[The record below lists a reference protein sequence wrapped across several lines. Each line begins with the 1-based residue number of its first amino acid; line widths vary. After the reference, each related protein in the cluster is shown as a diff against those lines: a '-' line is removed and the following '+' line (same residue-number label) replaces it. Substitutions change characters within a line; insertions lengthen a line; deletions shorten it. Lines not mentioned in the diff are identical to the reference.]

1 MKCVKCNSEIDNN
14 AQFCP
19 YCGKAV
25 EHGRLCVKCG
35 KPLDDDSDFCPY
47 CGTKQNNVVVEPE
60 QVEEIQPQEPE
71 LVQEGPALTP
81 VVAEQPQEPEI
92 VQEEPE
98 PKPVV
103 VKQPQEPEE
112 KKVESEPPSSSVQ
125 EETVDTIQ
133 PYVSK
138 PTSKKWLWIIGSI
151 LLLGVIVGIGIYGV
165 SRMGQ
170 DADSEE
176 AKEFIESMYKDFFEN
191 ENFDTENIANL
202 HKYLSPS
209 VAEKLKKEC
218 PYDGGEGDFSYVVYF
233 FVDGSLS
240 WERPDYGDKVVSRTI
255 ESEKDGWFMVTNIW
269 DVIQE
274 PVKVRLQVKSVD
286 GALKIV
292 DINIGD
298 AEIDSNVVEEETK
311 GDDGL
316 TKNDVWTLGEC
327 PQKIDGLSVELSMND
342 DYVQTVK
349 ITKDGKLLQVL
360 GGEDEESFYEGSPMV
375 FDNSMVYYVDANFD
389 GYTDIFIGTG
399 DDRTENTILL
409 WNSDKNLFERY
420 GKIGEPS
427 LMNPYFSPS
436 EKAIYE
442 CGKNGFYD
450 YGYSKSIWK
459 NGELVNQ
466 ESLEE
471 IIIQEGFDYDS
482 YNEGRDYKRS
492 KKYALFDSNNKL
504 IVETNEIDELPN
516 KWAEIIKR

>member
-1 MKCVKCNSEIDNN
+1 MKCVKCNSEIDND

-19 YCGKAV
+19 YCGKEV

-35 KPLDDDSDFCPY
+35 EPLDDDSDFCPY

-60 QVEEIQPQEPE
+60 QVEE
-71 LVQEGPALTP
+71 V
-81 VVAEQPQEPEI
+81 QPQEPEI
-92 VQEEPE
+92 VQDESEPI
-98 PKPVV
+98 PAVV
-103 VKQPQEPEE
+103 EQPQEPED
-112 KKVESEPPSSSVQ
+112 KKAESEPPSNSVK
-125 EETVDTIQ
+125 EDLVDTVQ
-133 PYVSK
+133 PYESK
-138 PTSKKWLWIIGSI
+138 PASKKWLWIIGAI
-151 LLLGVIVGIGIYGV
+151 LLLGVIFGIGIYGV
-165 SRMGQ
+165 SRTGQ
-170 DADSEE
+170 DTDSED
-176 AKEFIESMYKDFFEN
+176 AKEFIEAMYKDFFEN
-191 ENFDTENIANL
+191 KNFDTENIANL

-255 ESEKDGWFMVTNIW
+255 EPEKDGWFMVTNIW

-298 AEIDSNVVEEETK
+298 AEIDSSVVEEEGETN

-316 TKNDVWTLGEC
+316 TKDDVWTLDKC
-327 PQKIDGLSVELSMND
+327 PQKTDGLSVELSMND
-342 DYVQTVK
+342 DFVQTVK
-349 ITKDGKLLQVL
+349 ITKDGKLLQEL
-360 GGEDEESFYEGSPMV
+360 GGENEESFYEGSLMV

-399 DDRTENTILL
+399 DDRTYNTILL

-420 GKIGEPS
+420 GKNGDPS

-459 NGELVNQ
+459 DGELVEQ